1 MKEENNTKNN
11 PQRQEV
17 LAHLRNAKELFVIIS
32 LHTKMPFVF
41 CDPETFDD
49 EVLLYKTE
57 KEAQKGGKL
66 LLAQKDPVNIAKL
79 ENRHLLSFY
88 SNLFTMG
95 VNALAVNKGLE
106 DEIHL
111 QLGELVKRPDMDNLP
126 DGKKWVENPQFHLT
140 ALYFMQQMRKGPKQ
154 QMTEEMKEMQE
165 ELLVDLQR
173 GKFLVAVEPDKGLP
187 VLKQKDGSVFQ
198 PIFTDPD
205 EFRKFNR
212 ENKYRTAV
220 IEYAKIPDILAPEA
234 KGVIVNPV
242 GVNVPFNI
250 ARPKKQETK

>member
-140 ALYFMQQMRKGPKQ
+140 ALYFMQQMRKDPKQ

-173 GKFLVAVEPDKGLP
+173 GKFLVAVEPD
-187 VLKQKDGSVFQ
+187 KDGSVFQ

>member
-41 CDPETFDD
+41 CDPATFDD

-140 ALYFMQQMRKGPKQ
+140 ALYFMQQMRKDPKQ

>member
-1 MKEENNTKNN
+1 MKEENNIKNN

-95 VNALAVNKGLE
+95 VNALAVNKGLK

-140 ALYFMQQMRKGPKQ
+140 ALYFMQQMRKDPKQ